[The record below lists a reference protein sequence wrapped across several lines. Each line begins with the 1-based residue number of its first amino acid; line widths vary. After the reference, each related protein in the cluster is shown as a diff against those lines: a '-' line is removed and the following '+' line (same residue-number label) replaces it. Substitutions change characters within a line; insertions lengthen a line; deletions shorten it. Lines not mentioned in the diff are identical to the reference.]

1 MKEAVRERNSRGQ
14 GTRLRAEILAGAA
27 QLLEDS
33 GSEEAVTLRAIARQI
48 GISAPS
54 IYSHFPDREAI
65 VDAIV
70 DDAFSDFN
78 AEISGSTDAAR
89 FAGASPAQCLRAG
102 CAGYLRFAAERPN
115 RYRLLF
121 ERRDLI
127 GDDAVPVPPIRTESF
142 QLLVAGLQDCI
153 DAGVSVSDDPV
164 RDGAAIWVGL
174 HGYATLRAGLPDFPW
189 PPSDAILSRIVLG
202 LAKVNENLPTG
213 TT

>member
-1 MKEAVRERNSRGQ
+1 MKEAVRERNRRGQ
-14 GTRLRAEILAGAA
+14 GTRLRAEILAGAT

-78 AEISGSTDAAR
+78 AEISGSTEAAR
-89 FAGASPAQCLRAG
+89 SAGASPAQCLRAG
-102 CAGYLRFAAERPN
+102 CAAYLRFAAERPN

-127 GDDAVPVPPIRTESF
+127 GDDALPVPPIRTESF
-142 QLLVAGLQDCI
+142 ELLVASLQDCI

-164 RDGAAIWVGL
+164 RDGTAIWVGL
-174 HGYATLRAGLPDFPW
+174 HGYATLHGLLPGFPW
-189 PPSDAILSRIVLG
+189 PADDVILDRIVFG
-202 LAKVNENLPTG
+202 MGQVGSA
-213 TT
+213 